1 MLGAPTW
8 KTSHQPSNLK
18 KSKKNAEQQLRSSA
32 GNQVVTV
39 KSNLCPKSSNPKT
52 LATQMETSRKRRKCH
67 GLWSSTFDPAQPSSV
82 TSQVAP
88 VRYQVPNQKMEVRRF
103 PTAWGSPPSYAL
115 SRGIQSCQKMIG
127 GVLHHRF
134 SSETIRG

>member
-1 MLGAPTW
+1 MLGAPILYISSTF
-8 KTSHQPSNLK
+8 KSK
-18 KSKKNAEQQLRSSA
+18 KSKKNAQQQLRSSA

-134 SSETIRG
+134 SSETIRR